1 MQHTLSDLC
10 VTVTIAKV
18 RKMIENKADIAKAV
32 RISISPIIL
41 FEESF
46 VGAKGLCQLHMDTR
60 YINR

>member
-1 MQHTLSDLC
+1 MQLTLSDLC

-32 RISISPIIL
+32 RISYRQL
-41 FEESF
+41 FYFEESF
-46 VGAKGLCQLHMDTR
+46 VGAKDLCQLHMDTR